1 MRVLI
6 LGANGFL
13 GSNLQKI
20 LNSNKI
26 EYLCLS
32 RFNQKRKK
40 NKFIKCDLNDFNKF
54 KKIVKEFKPK
64 ICIDLS
70 WQGIPDYSNKNNQL
84 NYFIKKKIFK
94 ILNTNKCKK
103 IISIGSCWEY
113 GNTLGK
119 VKENVYRIKKLNHF
133 ARTKIKLLKI
143 LKKYNKTNGLKYIW
157 VRLFYVYGPNGKKT
171 SLLESLISKYKKGK
185 KLNLKN
191 YDGVHDYV
199 YVKDA
204 CNAIKNLS
212 LSNVRSGIYNIGS
225 GNASSN
231 LEFFNTFLKVLKIK
245 NKNYKSIFLKNCL
258 ISDNTKIKKSIK
270 WEAKY
275 NLSRGLRETL
285 KIYKIIK

>member
-13 GSNLQKI
+13 GSNIQKI

-40 NKFIKCDLNDFNKF
+40 IKFLKCDLNDFGKF
-54 KKIVKEFKPK
+54 ENIVKEFKPK

-70 WQGIPDYSNKNNQL
+70 WQGIPDYSNKNNNL

-94 ILNTNKCKK
+94 ILNTYNCRK

-119 VKENVYRIKKLNHF
+119 VRENFSKIKKLNHF
-133 ARTKIKLLKI
+133 AKTKVKLLKI
-143 LKKYNKTNGLKYIW
+143 LKKYNRTDGLKYIW

-204 CNAIKNLS
+204 CNTIKDLS
-212 LSNVRSGIYNIGS
+212 LRNVRSGIYNIGS
-225 GNASSN
+225 GKASSN
-231 LEFFNTFLKVLKIK
+231 LEFFNAFLKVLKIK
-245 NKNYKSIFLKNCL
+245 NKNDEPIFVKNSL
-258 ISDNTKIKKSIK
+258 ISDNSKIQKSIK
-270 WEAKY
+270 WKAKY
-275 NLSRGLRETL
+275 DLSRGLKETL
-285 KIYKIIK
+285 RIYRIIK